1 LDFAVAFFISFR
13 SRFRCGYVFR
23 VDSRV
28 HLPFQC
34 FFFGSSYVCAVLLE
48 VSHELDS
55 SRSNSAWY
63 CSKELGAYIL
73 HVDSSRPSSC

>member
-34 FFFGSSYVCAVLLE
+34 FFF
-48 VSHELDS
+48 
-55 SRSNSAWY
+55 W
-63 CSKELGAYIL
+63 
-73 HVDSSRPSSC
+73 